1 MSLKH
6 KLLAVAVV
14 VCWAL
19 NMILVKQGLGE
30 IPPMLMSALRFVLVA
45 ALVVPFTRLTREQ
58 MPWVLAV
65 SVTFGLFHFGVLF
78 LALSMSEAGTAS
90 ILVQLGAPIA
100 TVLASLIFH
109 ERLGPM
115 RIAGI
120 ALSVVGIAII
130 AVGPTIPAP
139 LPFALLIVS
148 ATGWA
153 VTNLIVKSAPAIRPL
168 SMMGWSSMFA
178 VPQLLLLSWLFEG
191 DRWGSLAQ
199 AGVAGW
205 SSVIYSAVM
214 SSIIAYGA
222 WYWLLQRHSVNR
234 VVPFSMLNPLLTVIF
249 GIVLLGDVPAPVKL
263 VGTLVMLA
271 GVALI
276 LRGPAAAK
284 APAPDAL
291 KRA

>member
-6 KLLAVAVV
+6 KLMAVAVV

-19 NMILVKQGLGE
+19 NMILVKHGLDE
-30 IPPMLMSALRFVLVA
+30 IPPMLMSALRFMLVA
-45 ALVVPFTRLTREQ
+45 VLVVPFTRLSREQ

-78 LALSMSEAGTAS
+78 LALSMAEAGTAS

-120 ALSVVGIAII
+120 GLSVLGIAII
-130 AVGPTIPAP
+130 AAGPTIPAP
-139 LPFALLIVS
+139 LPFTLLIVS

-153 VTNLIVKSAPAIRPL
+153 VTNLIVKSAPSIRPL
-168 SMMGWSSMFA
+168 TMMGWSSMFA
-178 VPQLLLLSWLFEG
+178 VPQLLVLSWLFEG
-191 DRWGSLAQ
+191 DRWSQVAH

-205 SSVIYSAVM
+205 SSVVYSAVM

-249 GIVLLGDVPAPVKL
+249 GIVLLGDVPAPVKI

-276 LRGPAAAK
+276 LRTPAA
-284 APAPDAL
+284 APDAL